1 MADDPTIGEL
11 FEAKVILGMDLVR
24 AVDAYMAD
32 PATETFEI
40 GGSYVLNLAG
50 AVEASAYAQRVLVD
64 PDANMMR
71 RRGVVR
77 AAILLAR
84 PEKR

>member
-1 MADDPTIGEL
+1 MSDDQTLREL
-11 FEAKVILGMDLVR
+11 FEHKFILGMDLVR

-32 PATETFEI
+32 PATETFEV
-40 GGSYVLNLAG
+40 GGGYVLNLAA
-50 AVEASAYAQRVLVD
+50 AVQASAYARRVLGD
-64 PDANMMR
+64 PNANMMR

-84 PEKR
+84 PEKL